1 MDKKRIKTYIDKVYN
16 NQFLGNNEYQN
27 LFTIK
32 DYHLMYN
39 ELLSLLSTH
48 GYLPIEDLRDILY
61 DRSKIEE
68 KLNTFIKEM
77 GMAPG
82 AVISYGTSNYNEIIT
97 VGNSKEVSLVNNR
110 TIITPKE
117 MQCDTIFDLASVSK
131 MFITLS
137 VVKLVEN
144 GLIGINDEITKYC
157 PEFTNLKGVTI
168 FDLITFRV
176 PLITSGKIENASD
189 KGEALDL
196 LHDIKINEKYV
207 KSVYTDMGAMVLKY
221 VVEKA
226 TGMPYYH
233 FVQTYI
239 LNKANMLE
247 TSYRPVDIN
256 RVAST
261 NYRTQLLGDGSVKVD
276 VYEDGQVNDPKAQK
290 MESTSGD
297 LCGHAGMF
305 STASDMTNLALSII
319 DGSLLSRDD
328 IDNITRNQTGSIY
341 YENDIKKT
349 HQYFGYLCYLKNPI
363 LKESEVY
370 HALSGKSFA
379 YAGYT
384 GTQFTVDPVNGVY
397 LFLGSNRVHDRVAFI
412 DPSIHPLAYTTCTN
426 RKMVAVPGEGL
437 KVDSR
442 SFAYDKDYYIVRPL
456 LKLSMQYKMLDD
468 LLIDKDLEPVKRV
481 RKL

>member
-1 MDKKRIKTYIDKVYN
+1 MDKKRIKTYIDKVYD
-16 NQFLGNNEYQN
+16 NQSLGNNEYQN

-137 VVKLVEN
+137 VVKLVEY

-247 TSYRPVDIN
+247 TSYRPVDIE

-319 DGSLLSRDD
+319 DGSLLSKDD

-341 YENDIKKT
+341 YENDIKKS

-412 DPSIHPLAYTTCTN
+412 DPSIHPLAYTSCTN

-456 LKLSMQYKMLDD
+456 LELSMQYKMLDD